1 MGIGAETL
9 LGLAHADLEQKL
21 EHALAGAR
29 FVHVAM
35 QLQYLAHLLLDG
47 VQRVE
52 RGHRLLED
60 HGDAVAADRLQLRL
74 GDLQEV
80 AAFKPDLARGVGSR
94 RIGKQLQDRQRG
106 HGLARSQ
113 FAYECH
119 RLALAD
125 AERDAV
131 DRKHLLAAGG
141 EGNRQVSDV
150 EERVLNCHADASS
163 GTSCADRT
171 RRAPLRPRRSGATA

>member
-1 MGIGAETL
+1 MVTSSAVVGSSAIKQVGLVGESHGDHDALALAARQLVGIGAETL
-9 LGLAHADLEQKL
+9 LRLAHADLEQKL

-29 FVHVAM
+29 FIHVAM

-80 AAFKPDLARGVGSR
+80 AAFKPDLA
-94 RIGKQLQDRQRG
+94 
-106 HGLARSQ
+106 
-113 FAYECH
+113 
-119 RLALAD
+119 
-125 AERDAV
+125 
-131 DRKHLLAAGG
+131 
-141 EGNRQVSDV
+141 
-150 EERVLNCHADASS
+150 
-163 GTSCADRT
+163 
-171 RRAPLRPRRSGATA
+171 